1 MGKEIQLTTIPIILL
16 IPSFGVFSLL
26 SFDDAF
32 AWLGFNVK

>member
-1 MGKEIQLTTIPIILL
+1 MMIKIPILAFLIPL

-32 AWLGFNVK
+32 AWLGFDVK